1 MVRPLRDLSTPTTP
15 FKINVHINLL
25 EDDITHV
32 TREDVALDTVN
43 KWITLVDGPQSL
55 NKQKNY
61 SIFSGV
67 KELVQ

>member
-43 KWITLVDGPQSL
+43 KWITLVDGP
-55 NKQKNY
+55 
-61 SIFSGV
+61 
-67 KELVQ
+67 